1 MSEQQSTINISTVTL
16 LKIVFIGLLLWF
28 CWVVRDVLLIFLI
41 SIIISSAIDP
51 VADYLS
57 QHRIPRILSVSI
69 IYILFLGLVA
79 LIGFL
84 IVPPL
89 TAQFEEIKSAD
100 VYQSFVSK
108 IGVYRESLSHSE
120 IGQSIN
126 NSFQEFFSN
135 FGGTLFATTKG
146 VLTGVGSLITILVIS
161 FYLTV
166 EENGMKNFIKHLAPY
181 KHQAYVTKLVTKI
194 QRKIGSWLLGQ
205 MILSAVIFGLTFI
218 GLTVLN
224 VEYALILALV
234 AGFLEIIPL
243 IGPFIAGAIAV
254 FFAFLQSPT
263 LAVFVVILWV
273 VTQQLENHII
283 VPVIMSRS
291 VGLNPVMVILAVLTG
306 ATLGGIVGALIAIP
320 VVSIIS
326 VFVNDIMEGR
336 ELAESKTDNI

>member
-1 MSEQQSTINISTVTL
+1 MSEPSRTINISTVTL

-28 CWVVRDVLLIFLI
+28 CWQVRDVLLIFLI

-57 QHRIPRILSVSI
+57 QRRIPRILSVSV

-89 TAQFEEIKSAD
+89 TAQFEAIKSAD
-100 VYQSFVSK
+100 VYQSFISK
-108 IGVYRESLSHSE
+108 VGVYRESLSHSA

-126 NSFQEFFSN
+126 NSFKEFFSN
-135 FGGTLFATTKG
+135 LGGALFATTKG
-146 VLTGVGSLITILVIS
+146 VLTGVASVVSIFVIS

-166 EENGMKNFIKHLAPY
+166 EENGMKNFIKHLAPD
-181 KHQAYVTKLVTKI
+181 KHQAYVTRLVTKI
-194 QRKIGSWLLGQ
+194 QHKIGAWLLGQ
-205 MILSAVIFGLTFI
+205 LILSAIIFGLFFI
-218 GLTVLN
+218 GLSVLN
-224 VEYALILALV
+224 VQYALILALI

-243 IGPFIAGAIAV
+243 IGPFIAGAIAI

-263 LAVFVVILWV
+263 LALFVVILWV

-306 ATLGGIVGALIAIP
+306 ATLGGFVGALIAIP
-320 VVSIIS
+320 VVSAIS
-326 VFVNDIMEGR
+326 VFVTDVMEG
-336 ELAESKTDNI
+336 EVGEPQG

>member
-1 MSEQQSTINISTVTL
+1 MSEHPTTVNISTITL

-57 QHRIPRILSVSI
+57 QRKIPRILSVSI

-89 TAQFEEIKSAD
+89 TAQFEAIKSAD
-100 VYQSFVSK
+100 VYQSFISK
-108 IGVYRESLSHSE
+108 IGVYRETLSHSA

-126 NSFQEFFSN
+126 NSFKEFFSN
-135 FGGTLFATTKG
+135 LGGTLFATTKG
-146 VLTGVGSLITILVIS
+146 VLTGVASVVSIFVIS

-181 KHQAYVTKLVTKI
+181 KHQAYVMRLVTKI
-194 QRKIGSWLLGQ
+194 QHKIGAWLLGQ
-205 MILSAVIFGLTFI
+205 LILSAIIFGLFFI
-218 GLTVLN
+218 GLSVLN
-224 VEYALILALV
+224 VQYALILALI

-243 IGPFIAGAIAV
+243 IGPFIAGAFAI

-263 LAVFVVILWV
+263 LAVLVVILWV

-306 ATLGGIVGALIAIP
+306 ATLGGFVGALIAIP
-320 VVSIIS
+320 VVSAIS
-326 VFVNDIMEGR
+326 VFVTDVMEG
-336 ELAESKTDNI
+336 EVGEPQG